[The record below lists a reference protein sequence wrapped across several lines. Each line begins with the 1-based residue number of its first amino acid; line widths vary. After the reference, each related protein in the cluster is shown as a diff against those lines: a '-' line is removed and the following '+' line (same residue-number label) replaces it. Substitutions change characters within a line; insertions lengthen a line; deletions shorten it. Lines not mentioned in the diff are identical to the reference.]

1 MSPPVNGFSPR
12 EIAHLTSEAGIA
24 KSHLKW
30 GELVLKAFLG
40 GVFISLGGLVN
51 LIVLAGSPGLRSSNP
66 GLATLIAGFTF
77 PLGFV
82 LITLTNM
89 ELCTSNMFVMPFTAL
104 QRKISV
110 LAMVKNLVV
119 SYLAN
124 LCGCLFVA
132 GFLAWWSDVF
142 DTDTA
147 SSYAVTQAQN
157 RVNVQWSV
165 NLLRGVGCNFF
176 VALAFFLSI
185 GAVEFVSKVYTIW
198 IPVWAFVIAG
208 YQHSI
213 ANYFMVPIGMF
224 YGTNFGVGKFIYQS
238 IIPVTIGNLMG
249 GILLASL
256 PFWYLY
262 GREERKAPVTE
273 TGQPVDEGE
282 KTTKRGRR
290 SPASDADTVVG
301 GQASSSSGLRYDRTG
316 MAQAA

>member
-1 MSPPVNGFSPR
+1 MPTVNGFSPQ
-12 EIAHLTSEAGIA
+12 EIANLTSRAGIA
-24 KSHLKW
+24 KAHLRW
-30 GELVLKAFLG
+30 GELIVKSFLG
-40 GVFISLGGLVN
+40 GVFISLGGLVD

-89 ELCTSNMFVMPFTAL
+89 ELCTSNMFVMPYTAL
-104 QRKISV
+104 QRKISI
-110 LAMVKNLVV
+110 LDMARNLVV
-119 SYLAN
+119 SYVAN

-132 GFLAWWSDVF
+132 GFLGWWSDVY
-142 DTDTA
+142 DTDTT
-147 SSYAVTQAQN
+147 SSYAVTQAQD

-185 GAVEFVSKVYTIW
+185 GAVEFVSKVYCIW

-208 YQHSI
+208 YQHCI
-213 ANYFMVPIGMF
+213 ANYFLIPIGMF

-238 IIPVTIGNLMG
+238 IIPVTIGNLIG
-249 GILLASL
+249 GIVLASI

-262 GREERKAPVTE
+262 GREEQAAPNVQ
-273 TGQPVDEGE
+273 TGQPVTEDE
-282 KTTKRGRR
+282 KVKKRGSR
-290 SPASDADTVVG
+290 SPESDDETVFS
-301 GQASSSSGLRYDRTG
+301 GQGSSTSGLRYDRTG

>member
-1 MSPPVNGFSPR
+1 MPGVNGFSPQ
-12 EIAHLTSEAGIA
+12 EIAGLTSRAGIA
-24 KSHLKW
+24 KSHLTW
-30 GELVLKAFLG
+30 GELIVKSFLG
-40 GVFISLGGLVN
+40 GVFISLGGLVD
-51 LIVLAGSPGLRSSNP
+51 LIVLAGSPGLRASNP

-104 QRKISV
+104 QRKVSV
-110 LAMVKNLVV
+110 LDMLKNLVV
-119 SYLAN
+119 SYIAN

-132 GFLAWWSDVF
+132 GFLGWWSDVF
-142 DTDTA
+142 DTDTM

-176 VALAFFLSI
+176 VAMAFFLSI

-213 ANYFMVPIGMF
+213 ANYFLIPIGMF

-238 IIPVTIGNLMG
+238 IIPVTIGNLIG
-249 GILLASL
+249 GILLASI
-256 PFWYLY
+256 PF
-262 GREERKAPVTE
+262 
-273 TGQPVDEGE
+273 
-282 KTTKRGRR
+282 
-290 SPASDADTVVG
+290 
-301 GQASSSSGLRYDRTG
+301 
-316 MAQAA
+316 

>member
-1 MSPPVNGFSPR
+1 MAPVNGFSPQ
-12 EIAHLTSEAGIA
+12 EIAHLTSNAGIA
-24 KSHLKW
+24 KSHLRW
-30 GELVLKAFLG
+30 GELIVKSFPG
-40 GVFISLGGLVN
+40 SVFISLGGLVN
-51 LIVLAGSPGLRSSNP
+51 LIVLAGSPGLRESNP

-104 QRKISV
+104 QRKIS
-110 LAMVKNLVV
+110 LLDMGKNLVV
-119 SYLAN
+119 SYVAN

-132 GFLAWWSDVF
+132 GFLGWWSDVL
-142 DTDTA
+142 DTDTM
-147 SSYAVTQAQN
+147 SSYAVTQAED

-238 IIPVTIGNLMG
+238 VIPVTIGNLIG
-249 GILLASL
+249 GTLLASL

-262 GREERKAPVTE
+262 GREERTAPNVQ
-273 TGQPVDEGE
+273 TGQPVEEEE
-282 KTTKRGRR
+282 KMGKRGSR
-290 SPASDADTVVG
+290 SPASDEETVVG
-301 GQASSSSGLRYDRTG
+301 GQGSSSSGLRYDRTG
-316 MAQAA
+316 MMQAA

>member
-1 MSPPVNGFSPR
+1 MAPVNGFSPQ
-12 EIAHLTSEAGIA
+12 EIARLTSNAGIA
-24 KSHLKW
+24 KSHLRW
-30 GELVLKAFLG
+30 GELIVKAFLG

-82 LITLTNM
+82 LLTLTNM

-104 QRKISV
+104 QRKISIV
-110 LAMVKNLVV
+110 DMGKNLVV

-132 GFLAWWSDVF
+132 GFLGWWSDVL
-142 DTDTA
+142 DTDTM

-176 VALAFFLSI
+176 VAMAFFLSI

-198 IPVWAFVIAG
+198 VPVWAFIIAG

-213 ANYFMVPIGMF
+213 ANFFLVPIGMF
-224 YGTNFGVGKFIYQS
+224 YGTNFGVGKFIYQCV
-238 IIPVTIGNLMG
+238 IPVTIGNLMG
-249 GILLASL
+249 GIFLASL

-262 GREERKAPVTE
+262 GREERTAPNVE
-273 TGQPVDEGE
+273 TGQPVGEGE
-282 KTTKRGRR
+282 KNKRRGRR
-290 SPASDADTVVG
+290 SLASDEETVVG
-301 GQASSSSGLRYDRTG
+301 GQGSSSLGLRCDRAG
-316 MAQAA
+316 MAHAA

>member
-1 MSPPVNGFSPR
+1 MPGVNGFSPQ
-12 EIAHLTSEAGIA
+12 EIADLTSRAGIA
-24 KSHLKW
+24 KSHLTW
-30 GELVLKAFLG
+30 GELIVKSFLG
-40 GVFISLGGLVN
+40 GVFISLGGLVD
-51 LIVLAGSPGLRSSNP
+51 LIVLAGSPGLRASNP

-89 ELCTSNMFVMPFTAL
+89 ELCTSNMFVMPFAAL
-104 QRKISV
+104 QRKVSI
-110 LAMVKNLVV
+110 LDMLKNLVV
-119 SYLAN
+119 SYIAN

-132 GFLAWWSDVF
+132 GFLGWWSDVL
-142 DTDTA
+142 DTDTM

-157 RVNVQWSV
+157 RVDVQWSV

-176 VALAFFLSI
+176 VAMAFFLSI

-213 ANYFMVPIGMF
+213 ANYFLIPIGMF
-224 YGTNFGVGKFIYQS
+224 YG
-238 IIPVTIGNLMG
+238 NLIG

-262 GREERKAPVTE
+262 GREEQKAPTVQ
-273 TGQPVDEGE
+273 TGQPVAEDE
-282 KTTKRGRR
+282 KVKKRSSR
-290 SPASDADTVVG
+290 SPDSDDETVIG
-301 GQASSSSGLRYDRTG
+301 GQGSSTSGLRYDRTD
-316 MAQAA
+316 MVRAA